1 MNTIVKN
8 LLAKL
13 LKLLCMRMSLMLT
26 LVIVLAT
33 ALISLNIGRGS
44 LSTGSSVFGFF
55 DPTPVLK
62 VATIA
67 KESVIFDAV
76 YDRPGASKELL
87 EREVTHPILDYLRV
101 LQQEGFVVIDTTTDA
116 DGRMSVSAL
125 PVGAVDLTAELRAR
139 VQISAK

>member
-1 MNTIVKN
+1 M
-8 LLAKL
+8 
-13 LKLLCMRMSLMLT
+13 
-26 LVIVLAT
+26 
-33 ALISLNIGRGS
+33 
-44 LSTGSSVFGFF
+44 
-55 DPTPVLK
+55 
-62 VATIA
+62 ATIA

-87 EREVTHPILDYLRV
+87 EREVTQPILDYLRV

-139 VQISAK
+139 VQISDK